1 MKSCFFI
8 GYRDAPEGIMPS
20 LAEAVEQHIAEFG
33 VCEFV
38 VGHYGAFDRMAA
50 RAVICAK
57 QKHPEV
63 RLYLLLPYHP
73 AERPVE
79 LPPGFDGA
87 FYPPGMEN
95 VPHRFA
101 IDRANRYMI
110 DHTDYLI
117 AYAWKPGSN
126 ARNLAGYAISKKKNG
141 HICVTNLYS
150 R

>member
-8 GYRDAPEGIMPS
+8 GHRDAPEGIMPA
-20 LAEAVEQHIAEFG
+20 LVQAVEQHIAQFD

-38 VGHYGAFDRMAA
+38 VGHYGSFDRMAA

-79 LPPGFDGA
+79 PPAGFDGS

-95 VPHRFA
+95 VPRRFA

-126 ARNLAGYAISKKKNG
+126 ARNLVEQAMSRAKKGYLQVLI
-141 HICVTNLYS
+141 LE